1 MGAIPKSLI
10 NFDART
16 KIFLLIAVSAFIFTN
31 ANHIAE
37 TILRKRYIN
46 TRNALN
52 PV

>member
-31 ANHIAE
+31 AKLFFTKA
-37 TILRKRYIN
+37 
-46 TRNALN
+46 
-52 PV
+52 